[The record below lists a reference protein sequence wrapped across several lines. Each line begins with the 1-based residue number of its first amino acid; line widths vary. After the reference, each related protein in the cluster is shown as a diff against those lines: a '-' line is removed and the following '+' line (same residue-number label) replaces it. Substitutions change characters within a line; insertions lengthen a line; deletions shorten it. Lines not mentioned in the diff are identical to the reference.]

1 MLENS
6 LSSLSL
12 LFSAVAPRLSSSS
25 LDGKTLSL
33 VEVEE
38 EEDFIPEAGELM
50 RGGEGC
56 RGGKKGSAAAQVR
69 DDSVRPPVH
78 QH

>member
-1 MLENS
+1 MLENN

-12 LFSAVAPRLSSSS
+12 LFPAVAPRLSSSS
-25 LDGKTLSL
+25 LGGKTPPL

-56 RGGKKGSAAAQVR
+56 RGGEKGGAGAKVC
-69 DDSVRPPVH
+69 DDGVRPPVH